1 MTTSGR
7 IGDDPAA
14 FFCVGES
21 RAVKHYERGEV
32 ALAIVLAGVAG
43 YVDAIGFLKLGG
55 FFVSF
60 MSGNSTRLGVALAT
74 ANGAA
79 VATVL
84 RLVGAFVAGVV
95 LGALTARAFGE
106 NRRSPVLIVEAALL
120 ALGASLLALGF
131 GAAGMIAVAMAM
143 GAENA
148 VFQRHGD
155 VAVGLTYM
163 TGALVKA
170 GQRIAGALVGG
181 EPSDWLRYILLWT
194 GLAAG
199 GALGAL
205 TYVTIGAAALWAAVA
220 VVLGGALWAERRW
233 WSV

>member
-1 MTTSGR
+1 MQ
-7 IGDDPAA
+7 
-14 FFCVGES
+14 
-21 RAVKHYERGEV
+21 HYGRGEV
-32 ALAIVLAGVAG
+32 ALAVTLSGVAG

-74 ANGAA
+74 AHWAA
-79 VATVL
+79 ALTVVGLVA
-84 RLVGAFVAGVV
+84 AFLAGVV
-95 LGALTARAFGE
+95 LGALTARALGE
-106 NRRSPVLIVEAALL
+106 GRRSPVLFLEAALL
-120 ALGASLLALGF
+120 AAGAVMLALGHDR
-131 GAAGMIAVAMAM
+131 AGVTAVAMAM

-148 VFQRHGD
+148 VFQRNGD
-155 VAVGLTYM
+155 VVVGLTYM

-181 EPSDWLRYILLWT
+181 EPRDWWRYALLWT

-205 TYVTIGAAALWAAVA
+205 SYVQIGAAALWLAVA
-220 VVLGGALWAERRW
+220 IVLAGALWAERRW
-233 WSV
+233 RSV

>member
-1 MTTSGR
+1 M
-7 IGDDPAA
+7 
-14 FFCVGES
+14 
-21 RAVKHYERGEV
+21 KHYERGEV
-32 ALAIVLAGVAG
+32 LLAVTLSGVAG

-60 MSGNSTRLGVALAT
+60 MSGNSTRLGVGLAT
-74 ANGAA
+74 GNAGA
-79 VATVL
+79 VLTVL
-84 RLVGAFVAGVV
+84 ALVASFVAGVV

-106 NRRSPVLIVEAALL
+106 SRRSPVLVLEAALL
-120 ALGASLLALGF
+120 SLGAALLAAGF
-131 GAAGMIAVAMAM
+131 DTAGVTAVAMAM

-148 VFQRHGD
+148 VFQRNGD

-181 EPSDWLRYILLWT
+181 EPSDWPRYVLLWL

-205 TYVTIGAAALWAAVA
+205 AYVTVGASALWIAVA
-220 VVLGGALWAERRW
+220 IVAGGAIWAERRW
-233 WSV
+233 RSA

>member
-1 MTTSGR
+1 M
-7 IGDDPAA
+7 
-14 FFCVGES
+14 
-21 RAVKHYERGEV
+21 KHYERNEV
-32 ALAIVLAGVAG
+32 ALAVVLAGVAG

-74 ANGAA
+74 ANWAA
-79 VATVL
+79 ATTVL
-84 RLVGAFVAGVV
+84 TLVGSFVAGVV

-106 NRRSPVLIVEAALL
+106 NRRSPVLALEATLL
-120 ALGASLLALGF
+120 AAGAGLLAFGF
-131 GAAGMIAVAMAM
+131 DTAGVTAVAMAM

-148 VFQRHGD
+148 VFQRNGD

-170 GQRIAGALVGG
+170 GQRIAGALTGG
-181 EPSDWLRYILLWT
+181 EPADWLRYVLLWM
-194 GLAAG
+194 GLSAG

-205 TYVTIGAAALWAAVA
+205 TYLTIGASALWAAVA
-220 VVLGGALWAERRW
+220 VVLGGAIWAERRW
-233 WSV
+233 RSV

>member
-1 MTTSGR
+1 MTIRPFS
-7 IGDDPAA
+7 IGAGPD
-14 FFCVGES
+14 
-21 RAVKHYERGEV
+21 VKHYERGEV
-32 ALAIVLAGVAG
+32 VLAVTLSGVAG

-60 MSGNSTRLGVALAT
+60 MSGNSTRLGVGLAT
-74 ANGAA
+74 GNVHA
-79 VATVL
+79 VLTVL
-84 RLVGAFVAGVV
+84 TLVASFVAGVV

-106 NRRSPVLIVEAALL
+106 SRRSPVLVLEALLLASGAALL
-120 ALGASLLALGF
+120 ALGF
-131 GAAGMIAVAMAM
+131 DTAGVTAVAMAM

-148 VFQRHGD
+148 VFQRNGD

-181 EPSDWLRYILLWT
+181 EPSDWPRYVLLWL

-205 TYVTIGAAALWAAVA
+205 TYVTVGASALWVAVA
-220 VVLGGALWAERRW
+220 VVTGGAIWAERRW
-233 WSV
+233 RSA

>member
-1 MTTSGR
+1 M
-7 IGDDPAA
+7 
-14 FFCVGES
+14 
-21 RAVKHYERGEV
+21 VKHYERNEV
-32 ALAIVLAGVAG
+32 ALAVVLAGVAG

-74 ANGAA
+74 GHVAA
-79 VATVL
+79 ALTVVG
-84 RLVGAFVAGVV
+84 LVVSFVVGVV
-95 LGALTARAFGE
+95 LGALTARALGE
-106 NRRSPVLIVEAALL
+106 NRRSPVLMLEAGLL
-120 ALGASLLALGF
+120 ALGAGLLALGHDR
-131 GAAGMIAVAMAM
+131 AGVAAVAMAM

-148 VFQRHGD
+148 VFQRNGD

-181 EPSDWLRYILLWT
+181 EPNDWPRYVFLWT

-199 GALGAL
+199 GAF
-205 TYVTIGAAALWAAVA
+205 GAASFLAVGATSLWLAVV
-220 VVLGGALWAERRW
+220 VVLGGAIFAERRW
-233 WSV
+233 RAV